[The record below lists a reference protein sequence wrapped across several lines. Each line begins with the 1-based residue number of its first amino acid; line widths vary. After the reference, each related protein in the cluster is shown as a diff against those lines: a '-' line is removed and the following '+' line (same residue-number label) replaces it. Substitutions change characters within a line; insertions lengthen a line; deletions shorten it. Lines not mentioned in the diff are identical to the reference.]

1 MFYTAAIHFILSR
14 WLRVAAVRTVT
25 PRYISA
31 NIASY
36 LLKYGAAH
44 KQRMKNLENM
54 LQITQSF

>member
-25 PRYISA
+25 ARYISA

-36 LLKYGAAH
+36 LLKYGGA
-44 KQRMKNLENM
+44 QTKNKK
-54 LQITQSF
+54 I

>member
-14 WLRVAAVRTVT
+14 WLRVAVVRTFT

-36 LLKYGAAH
+36 LLKYGGA
-44 KQRMKNLENM
+44 QTKNEK
-54 LQITQSF
+54 S